1 MSTENQALDEKK
13 NPLLNAGL
21 SSTLKPQTSNSVR
34 LALSNRQNYAM
45 AAEEIFCHA
54 LNRTVW
60 VYREHYQAIDIF
72 LGRIRNTAMESVA
85 TETGL
90 AKISEMVFT
99 ENEGAMREFLFTL
112 RVQFFS
118 QFAEFNDPWKQL
130 LEDIAKSLT
139 NETSIEGANIEL
151 NLVPEDLRVRTYTT
165 SYMYEVLLA
174 NSWLVMFILIALW
187 GRTFTYDEL
196 RANYRRGSAVSAG

>member
-1 MSTENQALDEKK
+1 MSTENQTLEERK
-13 NPLLNAGL
+13 NPLLHAGL
-21 SSTLKPQTSNSVR
+21 SSTLKPQTPNAVR

-60 VYREHYQAIDIF
+60 IYREHYQAVDVF
-72 LGRIRNTAMESVA
+72 LGRVRNVSMESVA
-85 TETGL
+85 TESG
-90 AKISEMVFT
+90 ISQISNMVFT

-118 QFAEFNDPWKQL
+118 QFAEFNDPWKL
-130 LEDIAKSLT
+130 LLQDVAQSLT
-139 NETSIEGANIEL
+139 NESSIEGANTEL
-151 NLVPEDLRVRTYTT
+151 NLVPEELRVRTYTT
-165 SYMYEVLLA
+165 QYMYDILLA

-196 RANYRRGSAVSAG
+196 RANYRRSNAVSAT

>member
-1 MSTENQALDEKK
+1 MSIDNQTLEERK

-21 SSTLKPQTSNSVR
+21 SSTLKPQTTNSVR

-60 VYREHYQAIDIF
+60 VYREHYQAVDIF
-72 LGRIRNTAMESVA
+72 LGKIRNTAMESVA

-90 AKISEMVFT
+90 AKISDMVFT
-99 ENEGAMREFLFTL
+99 DNEGALREFLFTL

-118 QFAEFNDPWKQL
+118 QFAEFNEPWKKL
-130 LEDIAKSLT
+130 IEDIAQSLT
-139 NETSIEGANIEL
+139 NESSIDGAKAEL
-151 NLVPEDLRVRTYTT
+151 NMVPEDLRVRTFTT
-165 SYMYEVLLA
+165 EYMRDILLA

-196 RANYRRGSAVSAG
+196 RANYRRSNALSAG